1 MARITPLKPEQ
12 YSAEQK
18 TLADRITASRGGV
31 RGPYAIWIK
40 NPKLAD
46 CVDTLGKYARFDTS
60 LPQRLSEL
68 AILVVVRHWTA
79 QFPWAAHEKVARKEG
94 VSDAAIRAIRNRT
107 RPAFAAQDEQ
117 AVYDFVYELTERK
130 AVSDPTYDNARNV
143 LGEAALIELVTIAGY
158 YALVSMTVNAF
169 EAPVPE
175 GVTPLAT

>member
-12 YSAEQK
+12 YGAAQKALAE
-18 TLADRITASRGGV
+18 RITASRGGV

-46 CVDTLGKYARFDTS
+46 CVDGLGKYARFDTS

-68 AILVVVRHWTA
+68 AILVVTRHWTA
-79 QFPWAAHEKVARKEG
+79 QYAWQAHEKIARKEG
-94 VSDAAIRAIRNRT
+94 ITDAAIDAIRQRR
-107 RPAFAAQDEQ
+107 RPEFAAKDEQ

-130 AVSDPTYDNARNV
+130 MVSDRTYGAAREV

-158 YALVSMTVNAF
+158 YTLVSMTLNAF
-169 EAPVPE
+169 EAPIPE
-175 GVTPLAT
+175 GVTPLAP